1 MQRIVPVHK
10 TWEGEE
16 YTFVEGYHSQGG
28 ADGMKDHLQR
38 QGYACRVL
46 KKVVT
51 LGGAVTKQAPF
62 YFVYA
67 RKPGVASQSKV
78 HSSRVAPSNSSMI
91 TGAQQRKS
99 GKTGRSAKPRLTR

>member
-51 LGGAVTKQAPF
+51 LGQAVLIG
-62 YFVYA
+62 
-67 RKPGVASQSKV
+67 KPK
-78 HSSRVAPSNSSMI
+78 RV
-91 TGAQQRKS
+91 RVL
-99 GKTGRSAKPRLTR
+99 PRLTR